1 MANPIGN
8 RLSRLVRE
16 HAYLSGSL
24 VGLKEEVRLAEANLA
39 AKVGRLSLAL
49 QRLTD
54 VAQSIAELSAID
66 LSGIAAIRATPRV
79 GKREHGD
86 LRCAIVDIMK
96 HGKPVN
102 TAEMVQCLAP
112 MFGWDLSTRKG
123 REHAMHAVKR
133 PLIVFR
139 QKGLVERLPD
149 HLSKNGIKCGV
160 WRWIGPSDTNE
171 AATQKKTADQ

>member
-79 GKREHGD
+79 GKREYGD
-86 LRCAIVDIMK
+86 LRSAIVDIMK

-102 TAEMVQCLAP
+102 TAEMVQSLAR
-112 MFGWDLSTRKG
+112 MFGWVSFSLRPMELLMQLSESIFLAK
-123 REHAMHAVKR
+123 
-133 PLIVFR
+133 
-139 QKGLVERLPD
+139 QKGKMGFFDLRLRR
-149 HLSKNGIKCGV
+149 LRNL
-160 WRWIGPSDTNE
+160 
-171 AATQKKTADQ
+171 KTKAMMVLLIFFG